1 MIRFENVTFAY
12 RGKPPVLESWSLAIP
27 DGARLSLFGASGIG
41 KTTAL
46 RLLMGL
52 ERPRHGRV
60 TGTEGLRFSAVFQ
73 ENRLLSERTVL
84 ENAALFSDTETACR
98 VLNRLGLADVLD
110 SLPHQISGG
119 QRRRAALGRALAHP
133 FDVLVLDEA
142 LTGLDGESAERCLT
156 AIDEITAD
164 KTLVLVSH
172 DKSHAERLRAVA
184 VELGSPAPHGE
195 GSV

>member
-1 MIRFENVTFAY
+1 MIRFENVTFGY
-12 RGKPPVLESWSLAIP
+12 RGKPPVLENWSLAIP
-27 DGARLSLFGASGIG
+27 DGARLHLSGASGAG

-52 ERPRHGRV
+52 ERPRRGRV

-73 ENRLLSERTVL
+73 EDRLLPERTVL
-84 ENAALFSDTETACR
+84 ENAALFSHVETARR
-98 VLNRLGLADVLD
+98 VLIRLGLEGVLD
-110 SLPHQISGG
+110 SLPHQLSGG

-142 LTGLDGESAERCLT
+142 LTGLDEENTARCL
-156 AIDEITAD
+156 AAVDEFAGG

-172 DKSHAERLRAVA
+172 DVSHAQRLHAVTA
-184 VELGSPAPHGE
+184 EVGSPAPYPE
-195 GSV
+195 ERA